1 MFDNMNTMTN
11 FNVNYNNSFAVMDE
25 RFENMD
31 RDNNVDN
38 NRDRNEDEET
48 QSFLRK
54 RYM

>member
-11 FNVNYNNSFAVMDE
+11 FNVNE